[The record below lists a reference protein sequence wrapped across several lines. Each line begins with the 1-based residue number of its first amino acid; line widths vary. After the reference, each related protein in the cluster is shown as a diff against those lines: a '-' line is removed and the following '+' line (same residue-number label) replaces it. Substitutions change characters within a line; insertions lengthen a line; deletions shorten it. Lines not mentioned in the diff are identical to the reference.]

1 MAAIKIKYMDG
12 DGPSIIEFPD
22 KKYRWKNI
30 FLYTENTIECRFS
43 IRIIDFRIITRRDLG
58 KRNGG
63 YMKRTLALLM
73 ALLLFLT
80 STAPTAKVFAQGAV
94 PETGGTAKYET
105 ILETP
110 NPTVKGG
117 KEGTLSSD
125 GGAIKFR
132 YDSKDVVKEA
142 MDVVV
147 LKDDAVLKDYAFD
160 LVTTQDGQAMNGIEY
175 SGHLPKNDTTKDAV
189 YKFYIKEKTDQ
200 KYDENKNVITITVK
214 ATNTAEPTIKGIN
227 ATEFVVT
234 PDADSRYVSVTLTGD
249 NLSKDSVKAVT
260 KKDGV
265 DTDEIK
271 WNFIPFKG
279 LMASAEMPVAPE
291 DKDIVYTTTFST
303 ANGSSQTVKITVKA
317 KSAAATTE
325 KTLTGITI
333 EPQSLPKTGGDV
345 VVTLKGDNL
354 EPADIKSEIRIRMDL
369 QDIPVKWE
377 KTSEGLKATLT
388 FPANE
393 TEKRIV
399 YTLYFEIKGDLSA
412 NKSEKVY
419 VTTEDATTSPK
430 VTGLNATP
438 ERLTD
443 AGGNVALTVTAENA
457 KEGDIQWT
465 VKKDGREDPLLK
477 PTSTGDLNF
486 TLTLPKNE
494 TNKDVTY
501 TVEAKAEKG
510 KQAQKATITV
520 AKKEAT
526 PPATSDS
533 EIVMMK
539 ADKKSIPAE
548 GGVVKITLVDYP
560 ATDKKNIRL
569 KVTID
574 GQSVDVPADE
584 IVKDGAKKI
593 ISLRFPAN
601 TKTEILN
608 YKIVANATGSYTDFQ
623 DTPSV
628 MITQDAGQVVNA
640 SITGISA
647 TNDQLPLAGGDT
659 TITIKGTDL
668 DKAKLVTKLFKV
680 EDGTETEV
688 KLGDYMSGSFSG
700 RGEVQS
706 ASFIFPKVDKD
717 TEFVF
722 KASVDNGNTFVEK
735 AIHQTS
741 EGSNRPTV
749 SLVPKKV
756 FTISDHSLVVD
767 FHEPVEEARPNA
779 IMKNVHIIAGSNTI
793 NLNEGDKVTIDG
805 NTLHI
810 DFKEPIFKDA
820 KAYKLVVDARA
831 FKLKSD
837 TENKAFEQTITRDT
851 PYIEDAEFEQGY
863 KLESEGGKVVL
874 KLKGY
879 NLPEDLKVKIL
890 ENNKEKTD
898 LKVTPEIT
906 GSPNEKTITFN
917 VPENTTDRVQSY
929 SVLVSTDGVQYSSEV
944 SNMQNR
950 FRRMVVSVLPK
961 NANADA
967 PQIDF
972 MQIQSY
978 GNADDGDITHTN
990 LPTGQ
995 ESKKTLVWIY
1005 GANLNADHTRLRLID
1020 KNGVYWSPIYD
1031 ATQDS
1036 GTRIL
1041 MTMLDGIH
1049 GGTPG
1054 MTGKGNN
1061 MLMEVILPRG
1071 YQPDKWPG
1079 YEEGTTFKYEVAP
1092 DGVNFD
1098 SEVTVTATV
1107 RFDHEDSKKDI
1118 DKELTDVIVR
1128 HVDKN
1133 GKDIVPAEKVKA
1145 YNHLHPCDLQK
1156 LLPLRDKDGF
1166 KKDFEGYKV
1175 ADTDEI
1181 VKGMEGP
1188 NHYGPAY
1195 YDGKTV
1201 EQLKNSKGEIVL
1213 VYGKAEKPGD
1223 PSTPS
1228 NPSNPS
1234 TPSKPDS
1241 PSNTGSGSGY
1251 FILPSA
1257 QTKNEAKKEPKKEA
1271 NTAPTKGYI
1280 AGYPDHT
1287 FRPAKSMTRAEAAA
1301 ILARLC
1307 KLTGVDSTKPDFK
1320 DADGWYNAA
1329 INDVVKAGYMKGY
1342 PDGSFKPNQPITR
1355 AEFAA
1360 ILSHVLKDETAPN
1373 PFKDTAGH
1381 WAKDAIDKAYAQ
1393 GIIKG
1398 YGDNSFRPD
1407 ALVSRA
1413 EAVAMANRTFRLQKT
1428 VVDNPFTDISPD
1440 HWAYNDILT
1449 AVSNK

>member
-1 MAAIKIKYMDG
+1 
-12 DGPSIIEFPD
+12 
-22 KKYRWKNI
+22 
-30 FLYTENTIECRFS
+30 
-43 IRIIDFRIITRRDLG
+43 
-58 KRNGG
+58 
-63 YMKRTLALLM
+63 MKRTLALLM

-80 STAPTAKVFAQGAV
+80 STAPTAKVFAQGDV
-94 PETGGTAKYET
+94 PETGGEARFKT
-105 ILETP
+105 ILEAP
-110 NPTVKGG
+110 NPTTAGG
-117 KEGTLSSD
+117 KEGTLPSD
-125 GGAIKFR
+125 GGFIKFR
-132 YDSKDVVKEA
+132 YDSKNVAKEA
-142 MDVVV
+142 MNVVV
-147 LKDDAVLKDYAFD
+147 LKDGSVLSDYKFD
-160 LVTTQDGQAMNGIEY
+160 SVNTQDGQSMDGIEY
-175 SGHLPKNDTTKDAV
+175 SGHLPQNDTTKDVV
-189 YKFYIKEKTDQ
+189 YKFYIKEKADL
-200 KYDENKNVITITVK
+200 KYDEKNVITITVK
-214 ATNTAEPTIKGIN
+214 AKNTAEPTIKGIN

-249 NLSKDSVKAVT
+249 NLSKDNVKAVT

-279 LMASAEMPVAPE
+279 LMASAQMPAAPE
-291 DKDIVYTTTFST
+291 DKDFVYTTTFST

-345 VVTLKGDNL
+345 VVTLKGENL
-354 EPADIKSEIRIRMDL
+354 EPEDIKSEIRIRRDL

-377 KTSEGLKATLT
+377 KTSEGLNATLT

-393 TEKRIV
+393 TEKRIA
-399 YTLYFEIKGDLSA
+399 YSLYFEIKGDLSQ
-412 NKSEKVY
+412 NQSGKVY
-419 VTTEDATTSPK
+419 VTTEEATTSPK

-438 ERLTD
+438 EKLTD
-443 AGGNVALTVTAENA
+443 AGGNVALNVTAKNA
-457 KEGDIQWT
+457 KASDIQWT
-465 VKKDGREDPLLK
+465 VKKDGLPLSDLTPIVK
-477 PTSTGDLNF
+477 DGLNF
-486 TLTLPKNE
+486 TLTLPKND
-494 TNKDVTY
+494 TDKDVVY
-501 TVEAKAEKG
+501 TVEAKAANDA
-510 KQAQKATITV
+510 QPQKATITV

-526 PPATSDS
+526 PPVVQDSKIIMMTEVNEKIDAASSEETFPVIATPNTDAKNVKLH
-533 EIVMMK
+533 IT
-539 ADKKSIPAE
+539 ADGKD
-548 GGVVKITLVDYP
+548 ITLPYTVTGP
-560 ATDKKNIRL
+560 KSKKTVTITFPKNTKASPVIY
-569 KVTID
+569 KVT
-574 GQSVDVPADE
+574 
-584 IVKDGAKKI
+584 
-593 ISLRFPAN
+593 F
-601 TKTEILN
+601 
-608 YKIVANATGSYTDFQ
+608 NATGSSTDFQ
-623 DTPSV
+623 DDPVATF
-628 MITQDAGQVVNA
+628 TQAAGEAINA
-640 SITGISA
+640 KIEDISA

-659 TITIKGTDL
+659 TVTIKGTDL
-668 DKAKLVTKLFKV
+668 NKVDLVTKLFKV
-680 EDGTETEV
+680 EDGVEKEV

-706 ASFIFPKVDKD
+706 APFTFPAVDKD
-717 TEFVF
+717 TKFVF
-722 KASVDNGNTFVEK
+722 KATVDGTNFVEK
-735 AIHQTS
+735 AIYQTS

-793 NLNEGDKVTIDG
+793 NLSEGDKVTIDG

-851 PYIEDAEFEQGY
+851 PYIEDAKFEQGY

-874 KLKGY
+874 KLTGY
-879 NLPEDLKVKIL
+879 NLPDDLKVKIL
-890 ENNKEKTD
+890 ENNKEKTTLD
-898 LKVTPEIT
+898 VTPEIT
-906 GSPNEKTITFN
+906 GDANEKTITFN

-961 NANADA
+961 DAKADA

-1054 MTGKGNN
+1054 MTGEGNN

-1071 YQPDKWPG
+1071 YQPDNWDG
-1079 YEEGTTFKYEVAP
+1079 YEKGTTFKYEVAP

-1107 RFDHEDSKKDI
+1107 RFDGEDSKKDLTPL
-1118 DKELTDVIVR
+1118 LTDVTVR
-1128 HVDKN
+1128 HVDKD

-1181 VKGMEGP
+1181 VKGKTGP

-1201 EQLKNSKGEIVL
+1201 KELKNSKGEIVL
-1213 VYGKAEKPGD
+1213 VYGKAEKPVDPAD
-1223 PSTPS
+1223 PSE
-1228 NPSNPS
+1228 PSNPS

-1251 FILPSA
+1251 FILPSTP
-1257 QTKNEAKKEPKKEA
+1257 TKEVAKPEEKPA
-1271 NTAPTKGYI
+1271 LTKGYI

-1307 KLTGVDSTKPDFK
+1307 KLTGADNAKPDFK

-1342 PDGSFKPNQPITR
+1342 PDGSFKPDQPITR

-1398 YGDNSFRPD
+1398 YGDNTFRPD

-1413 EAVAMANRTFRLQKT
+1413 EAVAMANRTFRIQKT

>member
-1 MAAIKIKYMDG
+1 
-12 DGPSIIEFPD
+12 
-22 KKYRWKNI
+22 
-30 FLYTENTIECRFS
+30 
-43 IRIIDFRIITRRDLG
+43 
-58 KRNGG
+58 
-63 YMKRTLALLM
+63 M

-80 STAPTAKVFAQGAV
+80 STAPTAKVFAQGDV
-94 PETGGTAKYET
+94 PETGGEAKYQT
-105 ILETP
+105 ILKAP
-110 NPTVKGG
+110 NPTVENG
-117 KEGTLSSD
+117 KEGTLPSN
-125 GGAIKFR
+125 GGDIHILYK
-132 YDSKDVVKEA
+132 SHNVKDTDMEVQ
-142 MDVVV
+142 V
-147 LKDDAVLKDYAFD
+147 LKDDVLMPYTF
-160 LVTTQDGQAMNGIEY
+160 TTVLAHDDQGMHGVEF
-175 SGHLPKNDTTKDAV
+175 SGKLPANDTTKDVV
-189 YKFYIKEKTDQ
+189 YKFYIKEKADE
-200 KYDENKNVITITVK
+200 KYDASNVITITVK
-214 ATNTAEPTIKGIN
+214 AKNTAKSSITGIDKTN
-227 ATEFVVT
+227 
-234 PDADSRYVSVTLTGD
+234 VTLKADELYRNVNLNLTGS
-249 NLSKDSVKAVT
+249 NLRKGAVT
-260 KKDGV
+260 DQTITTPVNAPKITWSYNDSLG
-265 DTDEIK
+265 
-271 WNFIPFKG
+271 F
-279 LMASAEMPVAPE
+279 MALATMPEAPE
-291 DKDIVYTTTFST
+291 KEDIVYKTTFTAEDGST
-303 ANGSSQTVKITVKA
+303 QTVTITVKA
-317 KSAAATTE
+317 KSAGTTTE
-325 KTLTGITI
+325 KTLTDISI
-333 EPQSLPKTGGDV
+333 DPQNLPKTGGDV
-345 VVTLKGDNL
+345 IVTLKGENL

-399 YTLYFEIKGDLSA
+399 YSLYFEIKGDLSA
-412 NKSEKVY
+412 NKSGRVY
-419 VTTEDATTSPK
+419 VTTEEATTSPK
-430 VTGLNATP
+430 VTGLSATP
-438 ERLTD
+438 EKLTD

-457 KEGDIQWT
+457 TKDDIQWT
-465 VKKDGREDPLLK
+465 VKKDGTPVSDLTPVFK
-477 PTSTGDLNF
+477 DGLNF
-486 TLTLPKNE
+486 TLALPKND

-501 TVEAKAEKG
+501 TVEAKAAND
-510 KQAQKATITV
+510 AQWKTATITV
-520 AKKEAT
+520 EKKATT

-584 IVKDGAKKI
+584 IVENGAKKI

-608 YKIVANATGSYTDFQ
+608 YKIVANATGSPTDFQ

-640 SITGISA
+640 SISSVTA

-659 TITIKGTDL
+659 KITIKGTDL
-668 DKAKLVTKLFKV
+668 DKVKLVTKLFKV

-688 KLGDYMSGSFSG
+688 KLADYMTGKFA
-700 RGEVQS
+700 GEGIALS
-706 ASFIFPKVDKD
+706 APFTFPKVDKD
-717 TEFVF
+717 TTFVF
-722 KASVDNGNTFVEK
+722 KASVDETNFVEK
-735 AIHQTS
+735 AIYQTS
-741 EGSNRPTV
+741 EGSNRETET
-749 SLVPKKV
+749 LAPKKV
-756 FTISDHSLVVD
+756 FTILDKTLIVD

-779 IMKNVHIIAGSNTI
+779 IMKNVHILAGSEI
-793 NLNEGDKVTIDG
+793 IDIGPDDKVTFDG
-805 NTLHI
+805 NTLRI
-810 DFKEPIFKDA
+810 DFKDPIFKDK
-820 KAYKLVVDARA
+820 KAYKLLVDART
-831 FKLKSD
+831 FKLFNEKENREK
-837 TENKAFEQTITRDT
+837 ENKAFDPTIIQKDG
-851 PYIEDAEFEQGY
+851 PYIEDAKFEQGY

-874 KLKGY
+874 KLTGY
-879 NLPEDLKVKIL
+879 NLPDNLDVRIY
-890 ENNKEKTD
+890 ENKTLDKDKEKKP
-898 LKVTPEIT
+898 LKVTTEIT
-906 GSPNEKTITFN
+906 GDANERTITFDA
-917 VPENTTDRVQSY
+917 PANTTDRVQSY
-929 SVLVSTDGVQYSSEV
+929 SILVSTDGVQYSSEV

-961 NANADA
+961 DADADA

-1005 GANLNADHTRLRLID
+1005 GANLNADHTRLRLKD

-1071 YQPDKWPG
+1071 YQPDNWKG

-1118 DKELTDVIVR
+1118 DKELTDVTVR
-1128 HVDKN
+1128 HVDKD
-1133 GKDIVPAEKVKA
+1133 GKDIVDPETVKA

-1181 VKGMEGP
+1181 VKGMEDP

-1201 EQLKNSKGEIVL
+1201 KDLKNSKGEIVL
-1213 VYGKAEKPGD
+1213 VYGKAEKPVD
-1223 PSTPS
+1223 PSNPS
-1228 NPSNPS
+1228 DPTNPSNPS

-1251 FILPSA
+1251 FILPSTP
-1257 QTKNEAKKEPKKEA
+1257 TKEVAKPEEKPA
-1271 NTAPTKGYI
+1271 LTKGYI

-1307 KLTGVDSTKPDFK
+1307 KLTGADNAKPDFK

-1342 PDGSFKPNQPITR
+1342 PDGSFKPDQPITR
-1355 AEFAA
+1355 AEFAV

-1398 YGDNSFRPD
+1398 YGDNTFRPD

-1428 VVDNPFTDISPD
+1428 VVENPFTDISSD

>member
-1 MAAIKIKYMDG
+1 
-12 DGPSIIEFPD
+12 
-22 KKYRWKNI
+22 
-30 FLYTENTIECRFS
+30 
-43 IRIIDFRIITRRDLG
+43 
-58 KRNGG
+58 
-63 YMKRTLALLM
+63 MKRTLALLM

-80 STAPTAKVFAQGAV
+80 STAPTAKVFAQGDV
-94 PETGGTAKYET
+94 PETGGTARFKT

-110 NPTVKGG
+110 NPTTAGG
-117 KEGTLSSD
+117 KEGTLPSI

-132 YDSKDVVKEA
+132 YDSKDVAKEA

-147 LKDDAVLKDYAFD
+147 LKDDVILNDYAFD

-175 SGHLPKNDTTKDAV
+175 SGHLPQNDTTKDVV

-200 KYDENKNVITITVK
+200 KYDENKNVITIKVK
-214 ATNTAEPTIKGIN
+214 AKNTATSTLTKVSPDNFTFA
-227 ATEFVVT
+227 ATETARSSRVNLFGSNLTQDNIAVSTTKT
-234 PDADSRYVSVTLTGD
+234 PADAPD
-249 NLSKDSVKAVT
+249 
-260 KKDGV
+260 
-265 DTDEIK
+265 IK
-271 WNFIPFKG
+271 WG
-279 LMASAEMPVAPE
+279 LIAFDSTQVSASAWMPEAPE
-291 DKDIVYTTTFST
+291 KEDIIYKTTFT
-303 ANGSSQTVKITVKA
+303 AEDGTKQTVTMIVKA
-317 KSAAATTE
+317 KSADAPTE
-325 KTLTGITI
+325 KTLTGMTI
-333 EPQSLPKTGGDV
+333 EPTSLPKTGGDV
-345 VVTLKGDNL
+345 VITLQGENL
-354 EPADIKSEIRIRMDL
+354 EPTDITPSIFLKGEGPKDFPITWTKVSGGLKGTLTIPENNSGVEQKYLIKFIL
-369 QDIPVKWE
+369 NNGTSKPVKE
-377 KTSEGLKATLT
+377 
-388 FPANE
+388 N
-393 TEKRIV
+393 IV
-399 YTLYFEIKGDLSA
+399 
-412 NKSEKVY
+412 
-419 VTTEDATTSPK
+419 VTTNEGPVAPAVPTVK
-430 VTGLNATP
+430 GLIADPVSLPT
-438 ERLTD
+438 E
-443 AGGNVALTVTAENA
+443 GGKVALTVTAENA
-457 KEGDIQWT
+457 TKDDIQWT
-465 VKKDGREDPLLK
+465 VKKDGTPV
-477 PTSTGDLNF
+477 SDLTPVAKDDRNF

-494 TNKDVTY
+494 TEKDITY
-501 TVEAKAEKG
+501 TVEAKAEKD
-510 KQAQKATITV
+510 KQAQKATIIV
-520 AKKEAT
+520 AKKATT

-688 KLGDYMSGSFSG
+688 KLGDYMTGNFSG

-706 ASFIFPKVDKD
+706 ASFTFPKVDKD

-805 NTLHI
+805 NTLRI
-810 DFKEPIFKDA
+810 DFKDPIFKDK

-906 GSPNEKTITFN
+906 GSPNERTITFTA
-917 VPENTTDRVQSY
+917 PANTTDRVQSY

-961 NANADA
+961 DAEADA

-1107 RFDHEDSKKDI
+1107 RFDHEDSKKNI

-1128 HVDKN
+1128 HVDKD
-1133 GKDIVPAEKVKA
+1133 GKEIVKPETVKA

-1166 KKDFEGYKV
+1166 KKEFEGYKV

-1181 VKGMEGP
+1181 VKGKTGP

-1195 YDGKTV
+1195 YDDKTV
-1201 EQLKNSKGEIVL
+1201 KELKNSKGEIVL
-1213 VYGKAEKPGD
+1213 VYGKAEKPVD
-1223 PSTPS
+1223 PSTPSDPSNPS

-1287 FRPAKSMTRAEAAA
+1287 FRPAKSMNRAEAAA

-1307 KLTGVDSTKPDFK
+1307 KLSGGDSTKPDFK

-1342 PDGSFKPNQPITR
+1342 PDGSFKPDQPITR
-1355 AEFAA
+1355 AEFAV
-1360 ILSHVLKDETAPN
+1360 ILSHVLKDETTPS

-1428 VVDNPFTDISPD
+1428 VVENPFTDITSD

>member
-1 MAAIKIKYMDG
+1 
-12 DGPSIIEFPD
+12 
-22 KKYRWKNI
+22 
-30 FLYTENTIECRFS
+30 
-43 IRIIDFRIITRRDLG
+43 
-58 KRNGG
+58 
-63 YMKRTLALLM
+63 MKRTLALLM

-80 STAPTAKVFAQGAV
+80 STAPTAKVFAQGDM
-94 PETGGTAKYET
+94 PETGGTAKFKT

-110 NPTVKGG
+110 NPTTAGG
-117 KEGTLSSD
+117 KEGTLPSD
-125 GGAIKFR
+125 GGFIKFR
-132 YDSKDVVKEA
+132 YDSKNVAKEA
-142 MDVVV
+142 MNVVV
-147 LKDDAVLKDYAFD
+147 LKGGSVLSDYKFD
-160 LVTTQDGQAMNGIEY
+160 SVNTQDGQSMDGIEY
-175 SGHLPKNDTTKDAV
+175 SGHLPQNDRTKDVV
-189 YKFYIKEKTDQ
+189 YKFYIKEKADQ
-200 KYDENKNVITITVK
+200 KYDAKNVITITVK
-214 ATNTAEPTIKGIN
+214 AKNTAEPTITGIN

-249 NLSKDSVKAVT
+249 NLSKDNVKAVT

-279 LMASAEMPVAPE
+279 LMASAQMPAAPE
-291 DKDIVYTTTFST
+291 DKDFVYTTTFST

-325 KTLTGITI
+325 KTLTGIAI

-345 VVTLKGDNL
+345 IVTLKGENL
-354 EPADIKSEIRIRMDL
+354 EPADIKSEIRIRMNL
-369 QDIPVKWE
+369 QDIPVKWK

-393 TEKRIV
+393 TEKRIA
-399 YTLYFEIKGDLSA
+399 YSLYFEIKGDLSQ
-412 NKSEKVY
+412 NQSGKVY

-430 VTGLNATP
+430 VTGLTATP
-438 ERLTD
+438 EKLTD
-443 AGGNVALTVTAENA
+443 AGGNVTLNVTAENA
-457 KEGDIQWT
+457 VASDIQWT
-465 VKKDGREDPLLK
+465 VKKDGTPVSDLTPVFK
-477 PTSTGDLNF
+477 DGLNF
-486 TLTLPKNE
+486 TLALPKNDTE
-494 TNKDVTY
+494 NDVTY
-501 TVEAKAEKG
+501 TVEAKAEKDT
-510 KQAQKATITV
+510 QAQKATITV

-526 PPATSDS
+526 PPVTPTS
-533 EIVMMK
+533 EIIMMTEVNEK
-539 ADKKSIPAE
+539 IDAAASEKELNVIATPNTDAKNVKLHITADGKD
-548 GGVVKITLVDYP
+548 ITLPYTVTGP
-560 ATDKKNIRL
+560 KSKKTVTITFPKNTKASPVVY
-569 KVTID
+569 KVT
-574 GQSVDVPADE
+574 
-584 IVKDGAKKI
+584 
-593 ISLRFPAN
+593 F
-601 TKTEILN
+601 
-608 YKIVANATGSYTDFQ
+608 NATGSSTDFQ
-623 DTPSV
+623 DDPVATF
-628 MITQDAGQVVNA
+628 TQAAGEAINA
-640 SITGISA
+640 KIEDISA

-659 TITIKGTDL
+659 TVTIKGTDL
-668 DKAKLVTKLFKV
+668 NKVDLVTKLFKV
-680 EDGTETEV
+680 EDGVEKEV
-688 KLGDYMSGSFSG
+688 TLGDYMTGSFSG

-706 ASFIFPKVDKD
+706 ASFTFPKVDKD
-717 TEFVF
+717 TKFVF
-722 KASVDNGNTFVEK
+722 KASVDGGNTFVEK
-735 AIHQTS
+735 AIFQTS
-741 EGSNRPTV
+741 EGSNRETEA
-749 SLVPKKV
+749 LEPKKV
-756 FTISDHSLVVD
+756 FTIHDDTLVVD
-767 FHEPVEEARPNA
+767 FHEPVEEARANA
-779 IMKNVHIIAGSNTI
+779 IMKNVHILAGSETI
-793 NLNEGDKVTIDG
+793 NISESDKVSFDG
-805 NTLHI
+805 NTLQI
-810 DFKEPIFKDA
+810 KFDKPIFKDK
-820 KAYKLVVDARA
+820 KAYKLVVDART
-831 FKLKSD
+831 FKLFNEKENREK
-837 TENKAFEQTITRDT
+837 ENKAFESIIQKDG
-851 PYIEDAEFEQGY
+851 PYIEDAKFEQGY
-863 KLESEGGKVVL
+863 KLESEGGNVVL
-874 KLKGY
+874 KLTGY
-879 NLPEDLKVKIL
+879 NLPDNLKVRIR
-890 ENNKEKTD
+890 ENNKEKTE
-898 LKVTPEIT
+898 LKEIPIKIE
-906 GSPNEKTITFN
+906 GSPNERTITFTA
-917 VPENTTDRVQSY
+917 PANTTDRVQSY

-961 NANADA
+961 NADADA

-1071 YQPDKWPG
+1071 YQPDKWEG

-1107 RFDHEDSKKDI
+1107 RFDHEDSKKNI
-1118 DKELTDVIVR
+1118 DEELTEVIVR
-1128 HVDKN
+1128 HVDKDGN
-1133 GKDIVPAEKVKA
+1133 NIDKPETVKA

-1166 KKDFEGYKV
+1166 KKEFEGYKV

-1181 VKGMEGP
+1181 VKGKTGP

-1201 EQLKNSKGEIVL
+1201 KELKNSKGEIVL
-1213 VYGKAEKPGD
+1213 VYGKTEKPVD
-1223 PSTPS
+1223 PSNPS
-1228 NPSNPS
+1228 DPTNPSNPS

-1251 FILPSA
+1251 FILPSTP
-1257 QTKNEAKKEPKKEA
+1257 TKEVAKPEEKP
-1271 NTAPTKGYI
+1271 APTKGYI

-1307 KLTGVDSTKPDFK
+1307 KLTGADSTKPDFK

-1342 PDGSFKPNQPITR
+1342 PDGSFKPDQPITR
-1355 AEFAA
+1355 AEFAV

-1413 EAVAMANRTFRLQKT
+1413 EAVAMANRTFRLQRT
-1428 VVDNPFTDISPD
+1428 VIKNPFTDISPD

>member
-1 MAAIKIKYMDG
+1 
-12 DGPSIIEFPD
+12 
-22 KKYRWKNI
+22 
-30 FLYTENTIECRFS
+30 
-43 IRIIDFRIITRRDLG
+43 
-58 KRNGG
+58 
-63 YMKRTLALLM
+63 MKRTLALLM

-80 STAPTAKVFAQGAV
+80 STAPTAKVFAQGDV
-94 PETGGTAKYET
+94 PETGGTARYET

-110 NPTVKGG
+110 NPTVKGR

-147 LKDDAVLKDYAFD
+147 LKDDAVLNDYTFD

-175 SGHLPKNDTTKDAV
+175 SGHLPKNDTTKDVV

-214 ATNTAEPTIKGIN
+214 AKNTAEPTIKGIN
-227 ATEFVVT
+227 ATEFIVT

-249 NLSKDSVKAVT
+249 NLSKDNVKAVT

-279 LMASAEMPVAPE
+279 LMASAQMPAAPE

-303 ANGSSQTVKITVKA
+303 PNGSSQTVKITVKA

-325 KTLTGITI
+325 KTLTGISI
-333 EPQSLPKTGGDV
+333 DPQSLPKTGGDV
-345 VVTLKGDNL
+345 VVTLKGENL
-354 EPADIKSEIRIRMDL
+354 EPADIKSTIRIRADE
-369 QDIPVKWE
+369 QSIPVNWK
-377 KTSEGLKATLT
+377 KTGDGLEATLS

-399 YTLYFEIKGDLSA
+399 YSLYFEIKGDLSA
-412 NKSEKVY
+412 NKSGKVY
-419 VTTEDATTSPK
+419 VTTEEATTSPK
-430 VTGLNATP
+430 VTGLSATP
-438 ERLTD
+438 EKLTD
-443 AGGNVALTVTAENA
+443 AGGDVALAVTAENA
-457 KEGDIQWT
+457 VASDIQWT
-465 VKKDGREDPLLK
+465 VKKDGVPV
-477 PTSTGDLNF
+477 SDLTPVVKDGHNF
-486 TLTLPKNE
+486 TLALPKNDME
-494 TNKDVTY
+494 KDVVY
-501 TVEAKAEKG
+501 TVEAKAANDTQG
-510 KQAQKATITV
+510 KTVTITV
-520 AKKEAT
+520 ARKAT
-526 PPATSDS
+526 PPVVQDS
-533 EIVMMK
+533 KVVIIKSYDGNIPNTGE
-539 ADKKSIPAE
+539 KKSFDI
-548 GGVVKITLVDYP
+548 VVSPKTAPSNVKLRITADDKVVDNIDYSVAGDGLTKSVTITFP
-560 ATDKKNIRL
+560 KNKKASPVVY
-569 KVTID
+569 KVT
-574 GQSVDVPADE
+574 
-584 IVKDGAKKI
+584 
-593 ISLRFPAN
+593 F
-601 TKTEILN
+601 
-608 YKIVANATGSYTDFQ
+608 NATGSSTVFQ
-623 DTPSV
+623 DDPVATF
-628 MITQDAGQVVNA
+628 TQAAGEAINA
-640 SITGISA
+640 KIEEISA

-659 TITIKGTDL
+659 TVTIKGTDL
-668 DKAKLVTKLFKV
+668 DKAPLVAKLFKV
-680 EDGTETEV
+680 ENGVETEV
-688 KLGDYMSGSFSG
+688 KLGDYMSGSFQG
-700 RGEVQS
+700 RDNVQS
-706 ASFIFPKVDKD
+706 ATFAFPAVNKD

-722 KASVDNGNTFVEK
+722 KTSVDGGNTFVKK

-749 SLVPKKV
+749 PLVPKKV

-779 IMKNVHIIAGSNTI
+779 IMKNVHIIAGSDTI
-793 NLNEGDKVTIDG
+793 NLNEGDKITIDG

-837 TENKAFEQTITRDT
+837 AENKPFEQIITKDS
-851 PYIEDAEFEQGY
+851 PYIEDAKFVEGY
-863 KLESEGGKVVL
+863 KLESAGGKVIL

-879 NLPEDLKVKIL
+879 NLPKDLKVKIL
-890 ENNKEKTD
+890 ENDKEKTLLD
-898 LKVTPEIT
+898 VTPEIT
-906 GSPNEKTITFN
+906 GDANEKTITFN

-961 NANADA
+961 NADADA

-978 GNADDGDITHTN
+978 GNVEGQDITHTN

-1005 GANLNADHTRLRLID
+1005 GANLNANHTRLRLID

-1036 GTRIL
+1036 GNRIL

-1054 MTGKGNN
+1054 MTGKDNN

-1071 YQPDKWPG
+1071 YQPDKWEG

-1107 RFDHEDSKKDI
+1107 RFDHEDSKKNI
-1118 DKELTDVIVR
+1118 DEELTEVIVR
-1128 HVDKN
+1128 HVDKDGN
-1133 GKDIVPAEKVKA
+1133 NIVKPETVKA

-1166 KKDFEGYKV
+1166 KKEFEGYKV

-1181 VKGMEGP
+1181 VKGKTGP

-1201 EQLKNSKGEIVL
+1201 KKLKNSKGEIVL
-1213 VYGKAEKPGD
+1213 VYGKAEKPVD
-1223 PSTPS
+1223 PSNPS
-1228 NPSNPS
+1228 DPTNPSNPS

-1241 PSNTGSGSGY
+1241 SSNTGSGSGY
-1251 FILPSA
+1251 FILPSTP
-1257 QTKNEAKKEPKKEA
+1257 TKEVAKPEEKPA
-1271 NTAPTKGYI
+1271 LTKGYI

-1307 KLTGVDSTKPDFK
+1307 KLTGGDRTKPDFK

-1342 PDGSFKPNQPITR
+1342 PDGSFKPDQPITR
-1355 AEFAA
+1355 AEFAV

-1413 EAVAMANRTFRLQKT
+1413 EAVAMANRTFRLQRT
-1428 VVDNPFTDISPD
+1428 VIKNPFTDISPD

>member
-1 MAAIKIKYMDG
+1 
-12 DGPSIIEFPD
+12 
-22 KKYRWKNI
+22 
-30 FLYTENTIECRFS
+30 
-43 IRIIDFRIITRRDLG
+43 
-58 KRNGG
+58 
-63 YMKRTLALLM
+63 M

-80 STAPTAKVFAQGAV
+80 STAPTAKVFAQGDV
-94 PETGGTAKYET
+94 PETGGTARYET

-110 NPTVKGG
+110 NPTPVGG
-117 KEGTLSSD
+117 KEGTLPSN

-132 YDSKDVVKEA
+132 YDSKDVAKEA

-147 LKDDAVLKDYAFD
+147 LKDDALLKDYAFD
-160 LVTTQDGQAMNGIEY
+160 LVTTQDGQAMNGVEY
-175 SGHLPKNDTTKDAV
+175 SGHLPQNDMTKDVV
-189 YKFYIKEKTDQ
+189 YKFYIKEKADT
-200 KYDENKNVITITVK
+200 KYDEKNVITITVK
-214 ATNTAEPTIKGIN
+214 AKNTAEPKITGIK
-227 ATEFVVT
+227 ASEFVVA

-265 DTDEIK
+265 DTDEIN

-279 LMASAEMPVAPE
+279 LMASAEMPAAPE

-303 ANGSSQTVKITVKA
+303 ANGSSRTVKITVKA
-317 KSAAATTE
+317 KSGAASTE

-333 EPQSLPKTGGDV
+333 DPKSLPKTGGDV
-345 VVTLKGDNL
+345 EITLQGENL
-354 EPADIKSEIRIRMDL
+354 EPTDITPSIYLIGEGPKEFPITWTEVSGGLKGTLTIPKNTSGVEQKYLIKFIL
-369 QDIPVKWE
+369 NNGTSKPVKE
-377 KTSEGLKATLT
+377 
-388 FPANE
+388 N
-393 TEKRIV
+393 IV
-399 YTLYFEIKGDLSA
+399 
-412 NKSEKVY
+412 
-419 VTTEDATTSPK
+419 VTTKEGPVAPAVPTVKRVSASPIS
-430 VTGLNATP
+430 LPA
-438 ERLTD
+438 
-443 AGGNVALTVTAENA
+443 AGGNVALNVTAENA
-457 KEGDIQWT
+457 KASDIQWT
-465 VKKDGREDPLLK
+465 VKKDGVVDPLLK

-486 TLTLPKNE
+486 TLALPKNDME
-494 TNKDVTY
+494 NDITY
-501 TVEAKAEKG
+501 TVEAKAEKDE
-510 KQAQKATITV
+510 QAQKATITV
-520 AKKEAT
+520 AKKVTTPPVVQDSKIKMMIDVNEKIDAASSEKTFPVIAT
-526 PPATSDS
+526 PNTDAKNVKLHITANGKDVTLPYTVTGEKSRKTVT
-533 EIVMMK
+533 ITFPKNTK
-539 ADKKSIPAE
+539 ASP
-548 GGVVKITLVDYP
+548 VVY
-560 ATDKKNIRL
+560 
-569 KVTID
+569 KVT
-574 GQSVDVPADE
+574 
-584 IVKDGAKKI
+584 
-593 ISLRFPAN
+593 F
-601 TKTEILN
+601 
-608 YKIVANATGSYTDFQ
+608 NATGNDTVFQ
-623 DTPSV
+623 DDPVATF
-628 MITQDAGQVVNA
+628 TQAAGEAVNA
-640 SITGISA
+640 KIEEISA

-668 DKAKLVTKLFKV
+668 DKPELVTKLFKV
-680 EDGTETEV
+680 EDGVEKEV
-688 KLGDYMSGSFSG
+688 KLADYMTGNFNG
-700 RGEVQS
+700 RSEVQS
-706 ASFIFPKVDKD
+706 ASFTFPKVDKD
-717 TEFVF
+717 THFVF
-722 KASVDNGNTFVEK
+722 KASVDGTNFVKK
-735 AIHQTS
+735 AIDQTS
-741 EGSNRPTV
+741 EGSNRETEA
-749 SLVPKKV
+749 LEPKKV
-756 FTISDHSLVVD
+756 FTIHDDTLVVD
-767 FHEPVEEARPNA
+767 FHEPVEEARANA
-779 IMKNVHIIAGSNTI
+779 IMKKVHILAGSEII
-793 NLNEGDKVTIDG
+793 NISESDKVSFDG
-805 NTLHI
+805 NTLQI
-810 DFKEPIFKDA
+810 KFDKPIFKDP
-820 KAYKLVVDARA
+820 KAYKLVVDART
-831 FKLKSD
+831 FKLFNK
-837 TENKAFEQTITRDT
+837 TENREKENKAFESIIKKDG
-851 PYIEDAEFEQGY
+851 PYIEDAEFVKGY
-863 KLESEGGKVVL
+863 KLESAGGEVVL

-879 NLPEDLKVKIL
+879 NLPDDLKVKIL
-890 ENNKEKTD
+890 ENNKGKTI
-898 LKVTPEIT
+898 LEVPTKIA
-906 GSPNEKTITFN
+906 GSPSERTITFN
-917 VPENTTDRVQSY
+917 VPENKTDRVQSY

-961 NANADA
+961 NADVNA

-978 GNADDGDITHTN
+978 GNAEGKNITHTN

-1041 MTMLDGIH
+1041 MTMLDGIK

-1071 YQPDKWPG
+1071 YQPDKWDG

-1092 DGVNFD
+1092 DGVHFD

-1107 RFDHEDSKKDI
+1107 RFDNEDSKKD
-1118 DKELTDVIVR
+1118 LTKFLTKVTVR
-1128 HVDKN
+1128 HVDKD
-1133 GKDIVPAEKVKA
+1133 GKDIVDPKTVNA

-1166 KKDFEGYKV
+1166 YKEFEGYKV
-1175 ADTDEI
+1175 ADTNEI
-1181 VKGMEGP
+1181 VQGKTGP
-1188 NHYGPAY
+1188 NDHGPAY

-1213 VYGKAEKPGD
+1213 VYGKAEKPVD
-1223 PSTPS
+1223 PSNPS
-1228 NPSNPS
+1228 DPTNPSNPS

-1241 PSNTGSGSGY
+1241 TSNTGSGSGY
-1251 FILPSA
+1251 FILPSTP
-1257 QTKNEAKKEPKKEA
+1257 TKEVAKPEEKP
-1271 NTAPTKGYI
+1271 APTKGYI

-1307 KLTGVDSTKPDFK
+1307 KLTGGDSTKPDFK

-1342 PDGSFKPNQPITR
+1342 PDGSFKPDQPITR
-1355 AEFAA
+1355 AEFAV

-1398 YGDNSFRPD
+1398 YGDNTFRPD

-1428 VVDNPFTDISPD
+1428 VVENPFTDITSD

>member
-1 MAAIKIKYMDG
+1 
-12 DGPSIIEFPD
+12 
-22 KKYRWKNI
+22 
-30 FLYTENTIECRFS
+30 
-43 IRIIDFRIITRRDLG
+43 
-58 KRNGG
+58 
-63 YMKRTLALLM
+63 MKRTLALLM
-73 ALLLFLT
+73 ALLLFLA
-80 STAPTAKVFAQGAV
+80 STAPTAKVFAQGEV
-94 PETGGTAKYET
+94 PETGGTAKFKT

-110 NPTVKGG
+110 NPTVKKG
-117 KEGTLSSD
+117 KEGTLPSN
-125 GGAIKFR
+125 GGDIHIL
-132 YDSKDVVKEA
+132 YNSHNVKDTDMEVQ
-142 MDVVV
+142 V
-147 LKDDAVLKDYAFD
+147 LKDDVLMPYTF
-160 LVTTQDGQAMNGIEY
+160 TTVLAHDDQGMHGVEF
-175 SGHLPKNDTTKDAV
+175 SGKLPANDTTKNVV
-189 YKFYIKEKTDQ
+189 YKFYIKEKADE
-200 KYDENKNVITITVK
+200 KYDASNVITITVK
-214 ATNTAEPTIKGIN
+214 AKNTADSTITSASTNSLTFASN
-227 ATEFVVT
+227 ATT
-234 PDADSRYVSVTLTGD
+234 RLANIDLTGSNFTD
-249 NLSKDSVKAVT
+249 GSVKA
-260 KKDGV
+260 
-265 DTDEIK
+265 DTVKTPADAPDLK
-271 WNFIPFKG
+271 WGLIPKSST
-279 LMASAEMPVAPE
+279 LMMAAAVMPEAPE
-291 DKDIVYTTTFST
+291 KEDIVYKTTFT
-303 ANGSSQTVKITVKA
+303 AEDGSKQTVTMTLKA
-317 KSAAATTE
+317 KPAASTTE

-333 EPQSLPKTGGDV
+333 EPQKLPKTGGDV
-345 VVTLKGDNL
+345 VVTLKGENL
-354 EPADIKSEIRIRMDL
+354 EPTDIDPDIRIKGVL
-369 QDIPVKWE
+369 QPITPNWKQVP
-377 KTSEGLKATLT
+377 EGLKATLKIPENT
-388 FPANE
+388 SDTAQ
-393 TEKRIV
+393 K
-399 YTLYFEIKGDLSA
+399 YFMKFFLKNDTSKYVKG
-412 NKSEKVY
+412 NVV
-419 VTTEDATTSPK
+419 VTTEEGQVAPAVPTVK
-430 VTGLNATP
+430 GLTANPVSLPT
-438 ERLTD
+438 
-443 AGGNVALTVTAENA
+443 AGGNVALNVIAENA
-457 KEGDIQWT
+457 KAGDIQWT

-494 TNKDVTY
+494 MNKDVTY
-501 TVEAKAEKG
+501 TVEAKAEKD

-526 PPATSDS
+526 PPVTPTS
-533 EIVMMK
+533 EIIMMAEVNEQIDAAASEKTFNVIATPPTDANNVKLHITANGKDVTLPYTVTGDK
-539 ADKKSIPAE
+539 ARKSVTIKFSENKKDSP
-548 GGVVKITLVDYP
+548 VVY
-560 ATDKKNIRL
+560 
-569 KVTID
+569 KVT
-574 GQSVDVPADE
+574 
-584 IVKDGAKKI
+584 
-593 ISLRFPAN
+593 F
-601 TKTEILN
+601 
-608 YKIVANATGSYTDFQ
+608 NATGSDTVFQ
-623 DTPSV
+623 DKPVATF
-628 MITQDAGQVVNA
+628 TQAAGEAVNA
-640 SITGISA
+640 SISSISA

-668 DKAKLVTKLFKV
+668 DNAKLVTKLFKV

-706 ASFIFPKVDKD
+706 ASFTFPKVDKD

-756 FTISDHSLVVD
+756 FTISGHSLVVD

-793 NLNEGDKVTIDG
+793 NLNEGDKITIDG

-810 DFKEPIFKDA
+810 DFKDPIFKDN
-820 KAYKLVVDARA
+820 KTYKLVVDARA

-837 TENKAFEQTITRDT
+837 AENKAFEQAITRDT
-851 PYIEDAEFEQGY
+851 PYIEDAEFVEGY
-863 KLESEGGKVVL
+863 KLESAGGKVVL

-879 NLPEDLKVKIL
+879 NLPDDLKVKIL
-890 ENNKEKTD
+890 ENNKEKTPLD
-898 LKVTPEIT
+898 VTPEIT
-906 GSPNEKTITFN
+906 GDANERTITFTA
-917 VPENTTDRVQSY
+917 PANTTDRVQSY
-929 SVLVSTDGVQYSSEV
+929 SILVSTDGVQYSSEV
-944 SNMQNR
+944 SNMQDR

-961 NANADA
+961 NAKADA

-1098 SEVTVTATV
+1098 SGVTVTATV
-1107 RFDHEDSKKDI
+1107 RFDHEDSKTDLTPL
-1118 DKELTDVIVR
+1118 LTDVTVR
-1128 HVDKN
+1128 HVDKD
-1133 GKDIVPAEKVKA
+1133 GKDIVKPETVKA

-1213 VYGKAEKPGD
+1213 VYGKAEKPVD
-1223 PSTPS
+1223 PAD
-1228 NPSNPS
+1228 PSNPS

-1257 QTKNEAKKEPKKEA
+1257 QTNNEAKPEEKPA
-1271 NTAPTKGYI
+1271 LTKGYI

-1287 FRPAKSMTRAEAAA
+1287 FRPAKSMNRAEAAA

-1307 KLTGVDSTKPDFK
+1307 KLTGGDSTKPDFK

-1342 PDGSFKPNQPITR
+1342 PDGSFKPDQPITR
-1355 AEFAA
+1355 AEFAV
-1360 ILSHVLKDETAPN
+1360 ILSHVLKDETTPN

-1428 VVDNPFTDISPD
+1428 VVENPFTDITSD

>member
-1 MAAIKIKYMDG
+1 MQNLK
-12 DGPSIIEFPD
+12 
-22 KKYRWKNI
+22 
-30 FLYTENTIECRFS
+30 
-43 IRIIDFRIITRRDLG
+43 
-58 KRNGG
+58 
-63 YMKRTLALLM
+63 
-73 ALLLFLT
+73 LF
-80 STAPTAKVFAQGAV
+80 
-94 PETGGTAKYET
+94 
-105 ILETP
+105 LETP
-110 NPTVKGG
+110 NPTVENG
-117 KEGTLSSD
+117 KEGTLPSN
-125 GGAIKFR
+125 GGAINIR
-132 YDSKDVVKEA
+132 YASKGVKANE
-142 MDVVV
+142 MEVVV
-147 LKDDAVLKDYAFD
+147 LKDEKALTSSPFNTPIAHPDDS
-160 LVTTQDGQAMNGIEY
+160 QY
-175 SGHLPKNDTTKDAV
+175 SGVQFSGKLPKNDTTKDVV
-189 YKFYIKEKTDQ
+189 YKFYIKEKADQ
-200 KYDENKNVITITVK
+200 KYDEENVITITVK
-214 ATNTAEPTIKGIN
+214 AKNTVALTITGVNRTDIVLEPDS
-227 ATEFVVT
+227 
-234 PDADSRYVSVTLTGD
+234 PSRYVTLTFEGI
-249 NLSKDSVKAVT
+249 NLSDETVKAVT

-265 DTDEIK
+265 VTDDID
-271 WNFIPFKG
+271 WNFISVGGDF
-279 LMASAEMPVAPE
+279 MASAPMPAAPE

-303 ANGSSQTVKITVKA
+303 ANDSSQTVKITVKA
-317 KSAAATTE
+317 KSGAASTE

-333 EPQSLPKTGGDV
+333 DPKSLPKTGGDV
-345 VVTLKGDNL
+345 EITLQGENL
-354 EPADIKSEIRIRMDL
+354 EPTDITPSIYLIGEGPKEFPITWTEVSGGLKGTLTIPKNTSGVEQKYLIKFIL
-369 QDIPVKWE
+369 NNGTSKPVKE
-377 KTSEGLKATLT
+377 
-388 FPANE
+388 N
-393 TEKRIV
+393 IV
-399 YTLYFEIKGDLSA
+399 
-412 NKSEKVY
+412 
-419 VTTEDATTSPK
+419 VTTKEGPVAPAVPTVKGLIADPTSLP
-430 VTGLNATP
+430 T
-438 ERLTD
+438 
-443 AGGNVALTVTAENA
+443 AGGNVALNVIAENA
-457 KEGDIQWT
+457 KAGDIQWT

-486 TLTLPKNE
+486 TLILPKNE

-501 TVEAKAEKG
+501 TVEAKAEKD

-526 PPATSDS
+526 PPVTPTS
-533 EIVMMK
+533 EIVMMTEVNEKIDADASEKTFNVIATPNTDAKNVKLHITADGKDVTLPYTVTGVKSRKTVTITFPKNTK
-539 ADKKSIPAE
+539 ASP
-548 GGVVKITLVDYP
+548 VVY
-560 ATDKKNIRL
+560 
-569 KVTID
+569 KVT
-574 GQSVDVPADE
+574 
-584 IVKDGAKKI
+584 
-593 ISLRFPAN
+593 F
-601 TKTEILN
+601 
-608 YKIVANATGSYTDFQ
+608 NATGSKTVFQ
-623 DTPSV
+623 DDPVATF
-628 MITQDAGQVVNA
+628 TQAAGEAVNA
-640 SITGISA
+640 KIEDISS

-668 DKAKLVTKLFKV
+668 NKVDLTTKLFKV

-688 KLGDYMSGSFSG
+688 TLGDYMIGSFSG

-706 ASFIFPKVDKD
+706 ASFTFPKVDKD
-717 TEFVF
+717 THFVF
-722 KASVDNGNTFVEK
+722 KASVDGTTFVEK
-735 AIHQTS
+735 AIYQTS
-741 EGSNRPTV
+741 EGSNRETEA
-749 SLVPKKV
+749 LEPKKV
-756 FTISDHSLVVD
+756 FTIHDDTLVVD
-767 FHEPVEEARPNA
+767 FHEPVEEARANA
-779 IMKNVHIIAGSNTI
+779 IMKNVHILAGSETI
-793 NLNEGDKVTIDG
+793 NISESDKVSFDG
-805 NTLHI
+805 NTLQI
-810 DFKEPIFKDA
+810 KFDKPIFKDK
-820 KAYKLVVDARA
+820 KAYKLVVDART
-831 FKLKSD
+831 FKLFNEKENREK
-837 TENKAFEQTITRDT
+837 ENKAFESIIQKDG

-890 ENNKEKTD
+890 ENNKEKTELD
-898 LKVTPEIT
+898 KIPIKIE
-906 GSPNEKTITFN
+906 GSPYERTITFTA
-917 VPENTTDRVQSY
+917 PPNTTDRVQSY

-961 NANADA
+961 NADADA

-1107 RFDHEDSKKDI
+1107 RFDGEDSKTD
-1118 DKELTDVIVR
+1118 LTPLLTNVTVH

-1133 GKDIVPAEKVKA
+1133 GKDIVPAKKVKA
-1145 YNHLHPCDLQK
+1145 YNHLHPCDLQM

-1166 KKDFEGYKV
+1166 YKEFEGYKV
-1175 ADTDEI
+1175 ADTNEI

-1188 NHYGPAY
+1188 NQYGPAY

-1201 EQLKNSKGEIVL
+1201 EKLKNKKGEIVL
-1213 VYGKAEKPGD
+1213 VYGKAEKPVD
-1223 PSTPS
+1223 PSE
-1228 NPSNPS
+1228 PSNPS

-1241 PSNTGSGSGY
+1241 PSNPGSGSGY

-1257 QTKNEAKKEPKKEA
+1257 PTKEVAKPEEKPA
-1271 NTAPTKGYI
+1271 LTKGYI

-1287 FRPAKSMTRAEAAA
+1287 FRPAKSMNRAEAAA

-1307 KLTGVDSTKPDFK
+1307 KLTGGDNTKPDFK

-1342 PDGSFKPNQPITR
+1342 PDGSFKPDQPITR
-1355 AEFAA
+1355 AEFAV

-1413 EAVAMANRTFRLQKT
+1413 EAVAMTNRTFRLQKT
-1428 VVDNPFTDISPD
+1428 VVENPFTDITSD

>member
-1 MAAIKIKYMDG
+1 
-12 DGPSIIEFPD
+12 
-22 KKYRWKNI
+22 
-30 FLYTENTIECRFS
+30 
-43 IRIIDFRIITRRDLG
+43 
-58 KRNGG
+58 
-63 YMKRTLALLM
+63 M

-80 STAPTAKVFAQGAV
+80 STAPTAKVFAQGEV

-110 NPTVKGG
+110 NPTTIGG
-117 KEGTLSSD
+117 KEGELSSD
-125 GGAIKFR
+125 GGFIKFR
-132 YDSKDVVKEA
+132 YASKDVAKEA

-147 LKDDAVLKDYAFD
+147 LKGDAVLKDYAFD
-160 LVTTQDGQAMNGIEY
+160 LVTTQDGQSMNGVEY
-175 SGHLPKNDTTKDAV
+175 SGHLPQNDTTKDVV
-189 YKFYIKEKTDQ
+189 YKFYIKERTDQ

-214 ATNTAEPTIKGIN
+214 AKNTAKSSITGIDKTNVTLEADKPYRNVNLNLTGSNLRIGAVTDQTVSTPAN
-227 ATEFVVT
+227 APKIAWSYNDTLGFMALAT
-234 PDADSRYVSVTLTGD
+234 MPDA
-249 NLSKDSVKAVT
+249 
-260 KKDGV
+260 
-265 DTDEIK
+265 
-271 WNFIPFKG
+271 
-279 LMASAEMPVAPE
+279 PE
-291 DKDIVYTTTFST
+291 KEDLVYKTTFT
-303 ANGSSQTVKITVKA
+303 AQDGSSQTVKITVKA
-317 KSAAATTE
+317 KSGAASTE
-325 KTLTGITI
+325 KTLTGMTI
-333 EPQSLPKTGGDV
+333 KPESLPKTGGDV
-345 VVTLKGDNL
+345 EITLQGENL
-354 EPADIKSEIRIRMDL
+354 EPTDITPSIFLKGEGPKDFPITWTKVSGGLKGTLTIPKNTSGVEQKYLIKFIL
-369 QDIPVKWE
+369 NNGTSKPVKE
-377 KTSEGLKATLT
+377 
-388 FPANE
+388 N
-393 TEKRIV
+393 IV
-399 YTLYFEIKGDLSA
+399 
-412 NKSEKVY
+412 
-419 VTTEDATTSPK
+419 VTTNEGPVAPAVPTVKDLIADPVSLPT
-430 VTGLNATP
+430 
-438 ERLTD
+438 
-443 AGGNVALTVTAENA
+443 AGGKVALTVTAENA
-457 KEGDIQWT
+457 KASDIKWT
-465 VKKDGREDPLLK
+465 VKKNGTPV
-477 PTSTGDLNF
+477 SDLTPVAKDDRNF

-494 TNKDVTY
+494 TEKDITY
-501 TVEAKAEKG
+501 TVEAKAAND
-510 KQAQKATITV
+510 AQWKSATITV

-526 PPATSDS
+526 PPVTPTSK
-533 EIVMMK
+533 IVMMTEVNEQIDAAASEKTFNVIATPPTDAKNVKLHITADGNDVTLPYTVTGDK
-539 ADKKSIPAE
+539 ARKSVTINFPENKTASP
-548 GGVVKITLVDYP
+548 VVY
-560 ATDKKNIRL
+560 
-569 KVTID
+569 KVT
-574 GQSVDVPADE
+574 
-584 IVKDGAKKI
+584 
-593 ISLRFPAN
+593 F
-601 TKTEILN
+601 
-608 YKIVANATGSYTDFQ
+608 NATGSATVFQ
-623 DTPSV
+623 DDPV
-628 MITQDAGQVVNA
+628 AIFTQAAGEAVNA
-640 SITGISA
+640 KIEDISA

-659 TITIKGTDL
+659 TVTIKGTDL
-668 DKAKLVTKLFKV
+668 DKAELVTKLFKV
-680 EDGTETEV
+680 ENGTETEV
-688 KLGDYMSGSFSG
+688 TLGNYMKGSFIG
-700 RGEVQS
+700 RDTVKS
-706 ASFIFPKVDKD
+706 ASFTFPEVNKD
-717 TEFVF
+717 TKFVF
-722 KASVDNGNTFVEK
+722 KASVDGTNFVEK
-735 AIHQTS
+735 AIYQTS
-741 EGSNRPTV
+741 EGSNRETE

-767 FHEPVEEARPNA
+767 FHEPVEEARANA
-779 IMKNVHIIAGSNTI
+779 IIKNVHILAGSDTI
-793 NLNEGDKVTIDG
+793 NLSADDKVTFDG
-805 NTLHI
+805 NTLRI
-810 DFKEPIFKDA
+810 DFKDPIFKD
-820 KAYKLVVDARA
+820 KKTYKLVVDART
-831 FKLKSD
+831 FKLNND
-837 TENKAFEQTITRDT
+837 AENKPFEQIIKKDA
-851 PYIEDAEFEQGY
+851 PYIEDASFDEGY
-863 KLESEGGKVVL
+863 KLESAGGKVVL
-874 KLKGY
+874 KLTGY
-879 NLPEDLKVKIL
+879 NLPDDLKVKIL
-890 ENNKEKTD
+890 ENNKEKTP
-898 LKVTPEIT
+898 LKVTPEIK
-906 GSPNEKTITFN
+906 GNANERTITFN
-917 VPENTTDRVQSY
+917 VPENTTNRVQSY

-978 GNADDGDITHTN
+978 GNADNGDTTHTN

-1005 GANLNADHTRLRLID
+1005 GANLNADRTRLRLID

-1071 YQPDKWPG
+1071 YQPDKWEG

-1107 RFDHEDSKKDI
+1107 RFDHEDSKKDLTPL
-1118 DKELTDVIVR
+1118 LTDVTVR
-1128 HVDKN
+1128 HVDKD

-1145 YNHLHPCDLQK
+1145 YSHLHPCDLQK

-1166 KKDFEGYKV
+1166 KKEFEGYKV

-1181 VKGMEGP
+1181 VKGMTGP

-1201 EQLKNSKGEIVL
+1201 KELKNKEGEIVL
-1213 VYGKAEKPGD
+1213 VYGKAEKPVD
-1223 PSTPS
+1223 PADPS

-1241 PSNTGSGSGY
+1241 TSNTGSGSGY

-1287 FRPAKSMTRAEAAA
+1287 FRPAKSMNRAEAAA

-1307 KLTGVDSTKPDFK
+1307 KLTGGDSTKPDFK

-1342 PDGSFKPNQPITR
+1342 PDGSFKPDQPITR
-1355 AEFAA
+1355 AEFAV
-1360 ILSHVLKDETAPN
+1360 ILSHVLKDETTPS

-1398 YGDNSFRPD
+1398 YGDNTFRPD

-1428 VVDNPFTDISPD
+1428 VVDNPFTDITSD

>member
-1 MAAIKIKYMDG
+1 
-12 DGPSIIEFPD
+12 
-22 KKYRWKNI
+22 
-30 FLYTENTIECRFS
+30 
-43 IRIIDFRIITRRDLG
+43 
-58 KRNGG
+58 
-63 YMKRTLALLM
+63 MKRTLALLM

-80 STAPTAKVFAQGAV
+80 STAPTAKVFAQGDV
-94 PETGGTAKYET
+94 PETGGEARFKT
-105 ILETP
+105 ILEAP
-110 NPTVKGG
+110 NPTTAGG
-117 KEGTLSSD
+117 KEGTLPSD
-125 GGAIKFR
+125 GGFIKFR
-132 YDSKDVVKEA
+132 YDSKNVAKEA
-142 MDVVV
+142 MNVVV
-147 LKDDAVLKDYAFD
+147 LKGGSVLSDYKFD
-160 LVTTQDGQAMNGIEY
+160 SVNTQDGQSMDGIEY
-175 SGHLPKNDTTKDAV
+175 SGHLPQNETTKDVV
-189 YKFYIKEKTDQ
+189 YKFYIKERTDQ

-214 ATNTAEPTIKGIN
+214 AKNTAKSSITGIDKTN
-227 ATEFVVT
+227 
-234 PDADSRYVSVTLTGD
+234 VTLEADKPYRNVNLNLTGS
-249 NLSKDSVKAVT
+249 NLRIGAVT
-260 KKDGV
+260 DQTVSTPANAPKIAWSYN
-265 DTDEIK
+265 DTLG
-271 WNFIPFKG
+271 F
-279 LMASAEMPVAPE
+279 MALATMPEAPE
-291 DKDIVYTTTFST
+291 KEDIVYKTTFT
-303 ANGSSQTVKITVKA
+303 AEDGSSQTVKITVKA
-317 KSAAATTE
+317 KSGAASTE
-325 KTLTGITI
+325 KTLTGMTI
-333 EPQSLPKTGGDV
+333 EPTSLPKTGGDV
-345 VVTLKGDNL
+345 VITLQGENL
-354 EPADIKSEIRIRMDL
+354 EPTDITPSIFLKGEGPKDFPITWTKVSD
-369 QDIPVKWE
+369 
-377 KTSEGLKATLT
+377 GLKAKLNFGPNNGTTDQVYLLKFSLVSDPLT
-388 FPANE
+388 
-393 TEKRIV
+393 
-399 YTLYFEIKGDLSA
+399 
-412 NKSEKVY
+412 KVNDKVT
-419 VTTEDATTSPK
+419 VTTEDGPVAPVVPTVKGLIADPTSLP
-430 VTGLNATP
+430 T
-438 ERLTD
+438 

-457 KEGDIQWT
+457 TKDDIQWT
-465 VKKDGREDPLLK
+465 VKKDGTPVSDLTPVFK
-477 PTSTGDLNF
+477 DGLNF
-486 TLTLPKNE
+486 TLALPKND

-501 TVEAKAEKG
+501 TVEAKAANDA
-510 KQAQKATITV
+510 QPQKATITV

-526 PPATSDS
+526 PPVVQDSKIIMMTEVNEKIDAASSEETFPVIATPNTDAKNVKLH
-533 EIVMMK
+533 IT
-539 ADKKSIPAE
+539 ADGKD
-548 GGVVKITLVDYP
+548 ITLPYTVTGP
-560 ATDKKNIRL
+560 KSKKTVTITFPKNTKASPVVY
-569 KVTID
+569 KVT
-574 GQSVDVPADE
+574 
-584 IVKDGAKKI
+584 
-593 ISLRFPAN
+593 F
-601 TKTEILN
+601 
-608 YKIVANATGSYTDFQ
+608 NATGSSTDFQ
-623 DTPSV
+623 DEPVATF
-628 MITQDAGQVVNA
+628 TQAAGEAINA
-640 SITGISA
+640 KIEDISA

-668 DKAKLVTKLFKV
+668 NKVDLVTKLFKV
-680 EDGTETEV
+680 EDGVEKEV
-688 KLGDYMSGSFSG
+688 TLGDYMTDSFQG

-706 ASFIFPKVDKD
+706 ASFTFPKVDSD

-722 KASVDNGNTFVEK
+722 KASVDGTNFVEK
-735 AIHQTS
+735 AIYQTS
-741 EGSNRPTV
+741 EGSNRETEA
-749 SLVPKKV
+749 LKPKKV
-756 FTISDHSLVVD
+756 FTISDHSLIVD
-767 FHEPVEEARPNA
+767 FHEPVEEARANA
-779 IMKNVHIIAGSNTI
+779 IIKNVHILAGSETI
-793 NLNEGDKVTIDG
+793 NLSPNDKVTFDG
-805 NTLHI
+805 TTLRI
-810 DFKEPIFKDA
+810 DFKDPIFKDA
-820 KAYKLVVDARA
+820 KTYNLVVDART
-831 FKLKSD
+831 FKLFNEKENREK
-837 TENKAFEQTITRDT
+837 ENKPFESIIQKDG
-851 PYIEDAEFEQGY
+851 PYIEDAKFEQGY
-863 KLESEGGKVVL
+863 KLESEGGNVVL

-879 NLPEDLKVKIL
+879 NLPEDLDVRIR
-890 ENNKEKTD
+890 ENNKEKTE
-898 LKVTPEIT
+898 LKEIPIKIE
-906 GSPNEKTITFN
+906 GSPNERTITFTA
-917 VPENTTDRVQSY
+917 PANTTDRVQSY
-929 SVLVSTDGVQYSSEV
+929 SILVSTDGVQYSSEV

-961 NANADA
+961 NADADA

-1071 YQPDKWPG
+1071 YQPDKWEG

-1107 RFDHEDSKKDI
+1107 RFDHEDSKKNI
-1118 DKELTDVIVR
+1118 DEELTEVIVR
-1128 HVDKN
+1128 HVDKDGN
-1133 GKDIVPAEKVKA
+1133 NIDKPETVKA

-1166 KKDFEGYKV
+1166 KKEFEGYKV

-1181 VKGMEGP
+1181 VKGKTGP

-1201 EQLKNSKGEIVL
+1201 KELKNSKGEIVL
-1213 VYGKAEKPGD
+1213 VYGKTEKPVD
-1223 PSTPS
+1223 PSNPS
-1228 NPSNPS
+1228 DPTNPSNPS

-1251 FILPSA
+1251 FILPSTP
-1257 QTKNEAKKEPKKEA
+1257 TKEVAKPEEKP
-1271 NTAPTKGYI
+1271 APTKGYI

-1307 KLTGVDSTKPDFK
+1307 KLTGADSTKPDFK

-1342 PDGSFKPNQPITR
+1342 PDGSFKPDQPITR
-1355 AEFAA
+1355 AEFAV

-1413 EAVAMANRTFRLQKT
+1413 EAVAMANRTFRLQRT
-1428 VVDNPFTDISPD
+1428 VIKSPFTDISPD

>member
-1 MAAIKIKYMDG
+1 
-12 DGPSIIEFPD
+12 
-22 KKYRWKNI
+22 
-30 FLYTENTIECRFS
+30 
-43 IRIIDFRIITRRDLG
+43 
-58 KRNGG
+58 
-63 YMKRTLALLM
+63 MKRTLALLM

-80 STAPTAKVFAQGAV
+80 STAPTAKVFAQGEV
-94 PETGGTAKYET
+94 PETGGTARYQT
-105 ILETP
+105 ILKAP
-110 NPTVKGG
+110 NPTVENG
-117 KEGTLSSD
+117 KEGTLPSK
-125 GGAIKFR
+125 GGAVHIL
-132 YDSKDVVKEA
+132 YNSHNVKDTD
-142 MDVVV
+142 MDVQV
-147 LKDDAVLKDYAFD
+147 LKDDALTPFTF
-160 LVTTQDGQAMNGIEY
+160 TTVIAHPEDSIMNGVEY
-175 SGHLPKNDTTKDAV
+175 SGKLPANDTTKDVV

-200 KYDENKNVITITVK
+200 KYDEKNVITITVK
-214 ATNTAEPTIKGIN
+214 AKNTAEPTITDLSDSEMVIKPNSTFRYAILKIN
-227 ATEFVVT
+227 GVNLQKDVVT
-234 PDADSRYVSVTLTGD
+234 AKTTKTPENSPNIEWTINDSS
-249 NLSKDSVKAVT
+249 
-260 KKDGV
+260 
-265 DTDEIK
+265 
-271 WNFIPFKG
+271 G
-279 LMASAEMPVAPE
+279 LMASAQIPAAPE

-303 ANGSSQTVKITVKA
+303 PNGSKQTVKITVKA

-325 KTLTGITI
+325 KTLTDIAINPT
-333 EPQSLPKTGGDV
+333 SLPKTGGDV
-345 VVTLKGDNL
+345 VVTLKGENL
-354 EPADIKSEIRIRMDL
+354 EPTDIDPDIRIKGVL
-369 QDIPVKWE
+369 QPITPNWE
-377 KTSEGLKATLT
+377 QVPEGLKATLT
-388 FPANE
+388 IPENTSDAAQKYFMKFFLKNDTSKFQKGNVVVTLDEGPVAPAVP
-393 TEKRIV
+393 TV
-399 YTLYFEIKGDLSA
+399 KGLIA
-412 NKSEKVY
+412 NPVSLP
-419 VTTEDATTSPK
+419 T
-430 VTGLNATP
+430 
-438 ERLTD
+438 
-443 AGGNVALTVTAENA
+443 AGGNVTLNVTAENA
-457 KEGDIQWT
+457 VASDIQWT
-465 VKKDGREDPLLK
+465 VKKDGLPLSDLTPIVK
-477 PTSTGDLNF
+477 DGLNF
-486 TLTLPKNE
+486 TLTLPKND
-494 TNKDVTY
+494 TDKDVVY
-501 TVEAKAEKG
+501 TVEAKAANDA
-510 KQAQKATITV
+510 QPQKATITV

-526 PPATSDS
+526 PPVVQDSKIIMMTEVNEKIDAASSEETFPVIATPNTDAKNVKLH
-533 EIVMMK
+533 IT
-539 ADKKSIPAE
+539 ADGKD
-548 GGVVKITLVDYP
+548 ITLPYTVTGP
-560 ATDKKNIRL
+560 KSKKTVTITFPKNTKASPVVY
-569 KVTID
+569 KVT
-574 GQSVDVPADE
+574 
-584 IVKDGAKKI
+584 
-593 ISLRFPAN
+593 F
-601 TKTEILN
+601 
-608 YKIVANATGSYTDFQ
+608 NATGSSTDFQ
-623 DTPSV
+623 DDPVATF
-628 MITQDAGQVVNA
+628 TQAAGEAINA
-640 SITGISA
+640 KIEDISA

-659 TITIKGTDL
+659 TVTIKGTDL
-668 DKAKLVTKLFKV
+668 NKVDLVTKLFKV
-680 EDGTETEV
+680 EDGVEKEV
-688 KLGDYMSGSFSG
+688 TLGDYMTGSFSG

-706 ASFIFPKVDKD
+706 ASFTFPKVDKD
-717 TEFVF
+717 THFVF
-722 KASVDNGNTFVEK
+722 KASVDGTTFVEK
-735 AIHQTS
+735 AIYQTS
-741 EGSNRPTV
+741 EGSNRPTE

-767 FHEPVEEARPNA
+767 FHEPVEEARSNA
-779 IMKNVHIIAGSNTI
+779 IMKNVHILAGSDTL
-793 NLNEGDKVTIDG
+793 NLSADDKVTFDG
-805 NTLHI
+805 TTLRI
-810 DFKEPIFKDA
+810 DFKNPIFKGA
-820 KAYKLVVDARA
+820 KTYKLVVDART
-831 FKLKSD
+831 FKLNSD
-837 TENKAFEQTITRDT
+837 AENKPFEQIIKKDA
-851 PYIEDAEFEQGY
+851 PYIEDATFVEGY
-863 KLESEGGKVVL
+863 KLESEGGKVVM

-879 NLPEDLKVKIL
+879 NLPDDLKVKIL
-890 ENNKEKTD
+890 ENNKEKTPLD
-898 LKVTPEIT
+898 VTPEIT
-906 GSPNEKTITFN
+906 GDANEKTITFTAPAN
-917 VPENTTDRVQSY
+917 STDRVQSY

-961 NANADA
+961 DLKADA

-978 GNADDGDITHTN
+978 GNADNGDTTHTN

-1005 GANLNADHTRLRLID
+1005 GANLNADHTRLRLKD

-1071 YQPDKWPG
+1071 YQPDKWSG

-1107 RFDHEDSKKDI
+1107 RFDGEDSKKDLTPL
-1118 DKELTDVIVR
+1118 LTDVTVR

-1201 EQLKNSKGEIVL
+1201 KDLKNNKGEIVL
-1213 VYGKAEKPGD
+1213 VYGKAEKPVDPVD
-1223 PSTPS
+1223 PSEPSNPSNPSDPS

-1241 PSNTGSGSGY
+1241 PSNTGSGNGHVV
-1251 FILPSA
+1251 LPSA
-1257 QTKNEAKKEPKKEA
+1257 PANNVAKPEEKP
-1271 NTAPTKGYI
+1271 APAKGYI

-1307 KLTGVDSTKPDFK
+1307 KLTGGDSTKPDFK

-1342 PDGSFKPNQPITR
+1342 PDGSFKPDQPITR
-1355 AEFAA
+1355 AEFAV

-1398 YGDNSFRPD
+1398 YGDNTFRPD

-1428 VVDNPFTDISPD
+1428 VVENPFTDISPD

>member
-1 MAAIKIKYMDG
+1 
-12 DGPSIIEFPD
+12 
-22 KKYRWKNI
+22 
-30 FLYTENTIECRFS
+30 
-43 IRIIDFRIITRRDLG
+43 
-58 KRNGG
+58 
-63 YMKRTLALLM
+63 MKRTLALLM

-80 STAPTAKVFAQGAV
+80 STAPTAKVFAQGDV

-105 ILETP
+105 ILKGP
-110 NPTVKGG
+110 NPTVEKG
-117 KEGTLSSD
+117 KEGTLPSN
-125 GGAIKFR
+125 GGDIHIL
-132 YDSKDVVKEA
+132 YNSHNVKDTDMNVQ
-142 MDVVV
+142 V
-147 LKDDAVLKDYAFD
+147 LKDGVLMPYTF
-160 LVTTQDGQAMNGIEY
+160 TTVIAHPEDSEMHGVEF
-175 SGHLPKNDTTKDAV
+175 SGKLPANETTKDVV
-189 YKFYIKEKTDQ
+189 YKFYIKEKADAT
-200 KYDENKNVITITVK
+200 YDANNVITITVK
-214 ATNTAEPTIKGIN
+214 AKNTAEPTISDLSDTEMVFKPN
-227 ATEFVVT
+227 ATFRYAILKINGVNLQKDVVT
-234 PDADSRYVSVTLTGD
+234 TKTTKTPADAPDIQWNINDSS
-249 NLSKDSVKAVT
+249 
-260 KKDGV
+260 
-265 DTDEIK
+265 
-271 WNFIPFKG
+271 G
-279 LMASAEMPVAPE
+279 LMASAPMPAAPE

-303 ANGSSQTVKITVKA
+303 PNGSNQTVKITVKA
-317 KSAAATTE
+317 KSGAASTE
-325 KTLTGITI
+325 KTLTDITI
-333 EPQSLPKTGGDV
+333 NPTSLPKTGGDV
-345 VVTLKGDNL
+345 VITLQGENL
-354 EPADIKSEIRIRMDL
+354 EPTDITPSIFLKGEGPKDFPITWTKVSGGLKGTLTIPENNSGVEQKYLIKFIL
-369 QDIPVKWE
+369 NNGTSKPVKE
-377 KTSEGLKATLT
+377 
-388 FPANE
+388 N
-393 TEKRIV
+393 IV
-399 YTLYFEIKGDLSA
+399 
-412 NKSEKVY
+412 
-419 VTTEDATTSPK
+419 VTTNEGPVAPAVPTVK
-430 VTGLNATP
+430 GLIADPVSLPT
-438 ERLTD
+438 E
-443 AGGNVALTVTAENA
+443 GGKVALTVTAENA
-457 KEGDIQWT
+457 TKDDIQWT
-465 VKKDGREDPLLK
+465 VKKDGTPV
-477 PTSTGDLNF
+477 SDLTPVAKDDRNF

-494 TNKDVTY
+494 TEKDITY
-501 TVEAKAEKG
+501 TVEAKAEKD
-510 KQAQKATITV
+510 KQAQKATIIV
-520 AKKEAT
+520 AKKATT

-688 KLGDYMSGSFSG
+688 KLGDYMTGNFSG

-706 ASFIFPKVDKD
+706 ASFTFPKVDKD

-906 GSPNEKTITFN
+906 GSPNERTITFTA
-917 VPENTTDRVQSY
+917 PANTTDRVQSY

-961 NANADA
+961 DAEADA

-1107 RFDHEDSKKDI
+1107 RFDHEDSKKNI
-1118 DKELTDVIVR
+1118 DKELTEVIVR
-1128 HVDKN
+1128 HVDKDGN
-1133 GKDIVPAEKVKA
+1133 NIIKPETVKA

-1166 KKDFEGYKV
+1166 KKEFEGYKV

-1181 VKGMEGP
+1181 VKGKTGP
-1188 NHYGPAY
+1188 NHHGPAY
-1195 YDGKTV
+1195 YDDKTV
-1201 EQLKNSKGEIVL
+1201 KELKNSKGEIVL
-1213 VYGKAEKPGD
+1213 VYGKAEKPVD
-1223 PSTPS
+1223 PSTPSDPSNPS

-1287 FRPAKSMTRAEAAA
+1287 FRPAKSMNRAEAAA

-1307 KLTGVDSTKPDFK
+1307 KLSGADSAKPDFK

-1342 PDGSFKPNQPITR
+1342 PDGSFKPDQPITR
-1355 AEFAA
+1355 AEFAV
-1360 ILSHVLKDETAPN
+1360 ILSHVLTDETVPS

-1428 VVDNPFTDISPD
+1428 VVENPFTDITSD

>member
-1 MAAIKIKYMDG
+1 
-12 DGPSIIEFPD
+12 
-22 KKYRWKNI
+22 
-30 FLYTENTIECRFS
+30 
-43 IRIIDFRIITRRDLG
+43 
-58 KRNGG
+58 
-63 YMKRTLALLM
+63 MKRTLALLM

-80 STAPTAKVFAQGAV
+80 STAPTAKVFAQGEM
-94 PETGGTAKYET
+94 PQTGGDARYQT

-110 NPTVKGG
+110 NPTATGG
-117 KEGTLSSD
+117 KEGELSSD
-125 GGAIKFR
+125 GGFIKFR
-132 YDSKDVVKEA
+132 YASKNVAKDA

-147 LKDDAVLKDYAFD
+147 LKGDAVLKDYAFD

-175 SGHLPKNDTTKDAV
+175 SGHLPQNDTTKDVV

-200 KYDENKNVITITVK
+200 KYDENKNVITIKVK
-214 ATNTAEPTIKGIN
+214 AKNTA
-227 ATEFVVT
+227 
-234 PDADSRYVSVTLTGD
+234 SSTLTKVSPD
-249 NLSKDSVKAVT
+249 NFTFAATDTARSSRVNLFGSNLTNDNIAVSTT
-260 KKDGV
+260 KTPADAP
-265 DTDEIK
+265 DIK
-271 WNFIPFKG
+271 WG
-279 LMASAEMPVAPE
+279 LFAFDSTQVSASAWMPEAPE
-291 DKDIVYTTTFST
+291 KEDIVYKTTFT
-303 ANGSSQTVKITVKA
+303 AEDGTSQTVTMKVKA

-325 KTLTGITI
+325 KTLTSMRLDKK
-333 EPQSLPKTGGDV
+333 ELPKNGGHV
-345 VVTLKGDNL
+345 VVTLVGDNL
-354 EPADIKSEIRIRMDL
+354 EPTDINSEIRIRMDL
-369 QDIPVKWE
+369 QNIPVQWE
-377 KTSEGLKATLT
+377 KTSDGLKATLAI
-388 FPANE
+388 PAN
-393 TEKRIV
+393 TSNAKQKYLMKFFLKNDTSKYV
-399 YTLYFEIKGDLSA
+399 NG
-412 NKSEKVY
+412 NVV
-419 VTTEDATTSPK
+419 VTTEEGPVAPAVPTVK
-430 VTGLNATP
+430 GLTATP
-438 ERLTD
+438 EKLTD
-443 AGGNVALTVTAENA
+443 AGGNVTLTVAAENA
-457 KEGDIQWT
+457 KAGDIQWT
-465 VKKDGREDPLLK
+465 VKKEGTPVSDPTPVVKDG
-477 PTSTGDLNF
+477 LNF

-494 TNKDVTY
+494 TKNDVTY
-501 TVEAKAEKG
+501 TVEAKTANDA
-510 KQAQKATITV
+510 QAQKALITV

-533 EIVMMK
+533 EIVMMN

-548 GGVVKITLVDYP
+548 GGVVKITLVDSP
-560 ATDKKNIRL
+560 PTDKKNIRL

-608 YKIVANATGSYTDFQ
+608 YKIVANATGSPTDFQ
-623 DTPSV
+623 DKPSV
-628 MITQDAGQVVNA
+628 MITQAAGQVVNA
-640 SITGISA
+640 SISSISA

-659 TITIKGTDL
+659 TVTIKGTDL
-668 DKAKLVTKLFKV
+668 NKVDLTKKLYKV
-680 EDGTETEV
+680 ENGVEKEV
-688 KLGDYMSGSFSG
+688 TLGDYMTGNFSG

-706 ASFIFPKVDKD
+706 APFTFPKVDKD
-717 TEFVF
+717 THFVF

-741 EGSNRPTV
+741 EGSNRETEA
-749 SLVPKKV
+749 LAPKKA
-756 FTISDHSLVVD
+756 FTILDKTLIVD

-779 IMKNVHIIAGSNTI
+779 IMNNVHILAGSEI
-793 NLNEGDKVTIDG
+793 IDIGPDDKVTFDG
-805 NTLHI
+805 NTLRI
-810 DFKEPIFKDA
+810 DFKDPIFKDK
-820 KAYKLVVDARA
+820 KAYKLLVDART
-831 FKLKSD
+831 FKLFNEKENREK
-837 TENKAFEQTITRDT
+837 ENKVFEPTIIQKDG
-851 PYIEDAEFEQGY
+851 PYIEDAKFEQGY

-874 KLKGY
+874 KLTGY
-879 NLPEDLKVKIL
+879 NLPDNLDVRIY
-890 ENNKEKTD
+890 ENKTLDKDKEKKP
-898 LKVTPEIT
+898 LKLTLEIT
-906 GSPNEKTITFN
+906 GDANERTITFDA
-917 VPENTTDRVQSY
+917 PANTTDRVQSY

-961 NANADA
+961 NADVNA

-978 GNADDGDITHTN
+978 GNAEEGDITHTN

-1005 GANLNADHTRLRLID
+1005 GANLNANHTRLRLID

-1054 MTGKGNN
+1054 MTGEGNN

-1071 YQPDKWPG
+1071 YQPDNWEG

-1092 DGVNFD
+1092 DGLNFD

-1107 RFDHEDSKKDI
+1107 RFDHEDSKTDLTPL
-1118 DKELTDVIVR
+1118 LTDVTVR
-1128 HVDKN
+1128 HVDKD
-1133 GKDIVPAEKVKA
+1133 GKDIVKPETVKA

-1166 KKDFEGYKV
+1166 RKDFEGYKV
-1175 ADTDEI
+1175 PDTDEI
-1181 VKGMEGP
+1181 VKGKTGP

-1201 EQLKNSKGEIVL
+1201 EQLKNKKGEIVL
-1213 VYGKAEKPGD
+1213 VYGKAEKPVD
-1223 PSTPS
+1223 PAD
-1228 NPSNPS
+1228 PSNPS

-1257 QTKNEAKKEPKKEA
+1257 QTNNEAKPEEKPA
-1271 NTAPTKGYI
+1271 LTKGYI

-1287 FRPAKSMTRAEAAA
+1287 FRPAKSMNRAEAAA

-1307 KLTGVDSTKPDFK
+1307 KLTGGDSTKPDFK

-1342 PDGSFKPNQPITR
+1342 PDGSFKPDQPITR
-1355 AEFAA
+1355 AEFAV
-1360 ILSHVLKDETAPN
+1360 ILSHVLKDETTPS

-1428 VVDNPFTDISPD
+1428 VVENPFTDISPE

>member
-1 MAAIKIKYMDG
+1 
-12 DGPSIIEFPD
+12 
-22 KKYRWKNI
+22 
-30 FLYTENTIECRFS
+30 
-43 IRIIDFRIITRRDLG
+43 
-58 KRNGG
+58 
-63 YMKRTLALLM
+63 MKRTLALLM

-80 STAPTAKVFAQGAV
+80 STAPAAKVFAQGDV
-94 PETGGTAKYET
+94 PETGGKAKFKT

-110 NPTVKGG
+110 NPTVKDG
-117 KEGTLSSD
+117 KEGTLPSN
-125 GGAIKFR
+125 GGDIHIL
-132 YDSKDVVKEA
+132 YNSQNVKDTDMNVQ
-142 MDVVV
+142 V
-147 LKDDAVLKDYAFD
+147 LKDDVLMPYTF
-160 LVTTQDGQAMNGIEY
+160 TTVIAHDDQGMHGVEY
-175 SGHLPKNDTTKDAV
+175 SGKLPANETTKDVV

-200 KYDENKNVITITVK
+200 KYDASNVITITVK
-214 ATNTAEPTIKGIN
+214 AKNTADSTITSASTN
-227 ATEFVVT
+227 SLTFASDATT
-234 PDADSRYVSVTLTGD
+234 RLANIDLTGSNFTD
-249 NLSKDSVKAVT
+249 SSVKA
-260 KKDGV
+260 
-265 DTDEIK
+265 DTVKTPADAPDLK
-271 WNFIPFKG
+271 WGLIPKSST
-279 LMASAEMPVAPE
+279 LMMAAAVMPEAPE
-291 DKDIVYTTTFST
+291 KEDIVYKTTYT
-303 ANGSSQTVKITVKA
+303 AEDGSKQTVTMTLKA
-317 KSAAATTE
+317 KSAAVSTE
-325 KTLTGITI
+325 KTLTGMTI
-333 EPQSLPKTGGDV
+333 KPESLPKTGGDV
-345 VVTLKGDNL
+345 EITLQGENL
-354 EPADIKSEIRIRMDL
+354 KPTDIEPFIVLIG
-369 QDIPVKWE
+369 
-377 KTSEGLKATLT
+377 EGLKDFPIEWTEVPEGLKTTLT
-388 FPANE
+388 IPENTSGAE
-393 TEKRIV
+393 QK
-399 YTLYFEIKGDLSA
+399 YSIKFLL
-412 NKSEKVY
+412 KSDTTKKVFKNVT
-419 VTTEDATTSPK
+419 VTTKEGPVAPAVPTVK
-430 VTGLNATP
+430 GLTADP
-438 ERLTD
+438 ESLPT

-457 KEGDIQWT
+457 TKDDIQWT
-465 VKKDGREDPLLK
+465 VKKDGDVAPFLK
-477 PTSTGDLNF
+477 PTSTGGLNF
-486 TLTLPKNE
+486 TLALPKND
-494 TNKDVTY
+494 TKNDITY
-501 TVEAKAEKG
+501 TVEAKAANDAQG
-510 KQAQKATITV
+510 KTARITV

-526 PPATSDS
+526 PPVTSTSKIIMMTEVNKQIDAASSEETFPVIATPNTDAKNVKLHITANEKDVALPYTVTGEKSDTGEKS
-533 EIVMMK
+533 
-539 ADKKSIPAE
+539 KKTVTINFPENKTASP
-548 GGVVKITLVDYP
+548 VVY
-560 ATDKKNIRL
+560 
-569 KVTID
+569 KVT
-574 GQSVDVPADE
+574 
-584 IVKDGAKKI
+584 
-593 ISLRFPAN
+593 F
-601 TKTEILN
+601 
-608 YKIVANATGSYTDFQ
+608 NATGSEAVFQ
-623 DTPSV
+623 DKPV
-628 MITQDAGQVVNA
+628 AIFTQDAGQVVNA
-640 SITGISA
+640 SISSVTA

-659 TITIKGTDL
+659 TVTIKGTDL
-668 DKAKLVTKLFKV
+668 NKVDLTKKLYKV
-680 EDGTETEV
+680 ENGVEKEV
-688 KLGDYMSGSFSG
+688 TLGDYMTGNFSG

-706 ASFIFPKVDKD
+706 APFTFPKVDKD
-717 TEFVF
+717 TKFVF
-722 KASVDNGNTFVEK
+722 KASVDGGNTFVEK
-735 AIHQTS
+735 AIYQTS
-741 EGSNRPTV
+741 EGSNRETEA
-749 SLVPKKV
+749 LEPKKV
-756 FTISDHSLVVD
+756 FTILDNTLVVD
-767 FHEPVEEARPNA
+767 FHEPVQEARTKA
-779 IMKNVHIIAGSNTI
+779 IMNNVHILAGSDTVNI
-793 NLNEGDKVTIDG
+793 GPDDKVTFDG
-805 NTLHI
+805 NTLQI
-810 DFKEPIFKDA
+810 KFNSPIFKDP
-820 KAYKLVVDARA
+820 KTYKLVVDART
-831 FKLKSD
+831 FKLFNEKENREK
-837 TENKAFEQTITRDT
+837 ENKAFESIIQKDG
-851 PYIEDAEFEQGY
+851 PYIEDAEFVDGY
-863 KLESEGGKVVL
+863 KLDSTGGKVIL

-890 ENNKEKTD
+890 ENDKEKTP

-906 GSPNEKTITFN
+906 GSPNERIITFTA
-917 VPENTTDRVQSY
+917 PENTTDRAQSY

-961 NANADA
+961 DAKADA

-1107 RFDHEDSKKDI
+1107 RFDHEDSKKNI
-1118 DKELTDVIVR
+1118 DKELTEVIVR
-1128 HVDKN
+1128 HVGKD
-1133 GKDIVPAEKVKA
+1133 GKDIVKPETVKA

-1156 LLPLRDKDGF
+1156 LLPLRDKDGL
-1166 KKDFEGYKV
+1166 KKEFEGYKV

-1251 FILPSA
+1251 FILPSTS
-1257 QTKNEAKKEPKKEA
+1257 TKETAKPEEKP
-1271 NTAPTKGYI
+1271 APTTGYI

-1287 FRPAKSMTRAEAAA
+1287 FRPAKSMTRAEAAS

-1307 KLTGVDSTKPDFK
+1307 KLTGSDNAKPDFK

-1342 PDGSFKPNQPITR
+1342 PDGSFKPDQPITR

-1360 ILSHVLKDETAPN
+1360 ILSHVLKDTTAPN

-1428 VVDNPFTDISPD
+1428 VVENPFTDISPD

>member
-1 MAAIKIKYMDG
+1 
-12 DGPSIIEFPD
+12 
-22 KKYRWKNI
+22 
-30 FLYTENTIECRFS
+30 
-43 IRIIDFRIITRRDLG
+43 
-58 KRNGG
+58 
-63 YMKRTLALLM
+63 MKRTLALLM

-80 STAPTAKVFAQGAV
+80 STAPTAKVFAQGDM
-94 PETGGTAKYET
+94 PETGGTAKFKT

-110 NPTVKGG
+110 NPTTAGG
-117 KEGTLSSD
+117 KEGTLPSD
-125 GGAIKFR
+125 GGFIKFR
-132 YDSKDVVKEA
+132 YASKDVAKEA

-147 LKDDAVLKDYAFD
+147 LKDGSVLSDYKFD
-160 LVTTQDGQAMNGIEY
+160 LVTTQDGQSMNGVEY
-175 SGHLPKNDTTKDAV
+175 SGHLPQNDRTKDVV
-189 YKFYIKEKTDQ
+189 YKFYIKEKADQ
-200 KYDENKNVITITVK
+200 KYDAKNVITITVK
-214 ATNTAEPTIKGIN
+214 AKNTAEPTITGIN

-249 NLSKDSVKAVT
+249 NLSKDNVKAVT

-279 LMASAEMPVAPE
+279 LMASAQMPAAPE
-291 DKDIVYTTTFST
+291 DKDFVYTTTFST

-325 KTLTGITI
+325 KTLTGIAI

-345 VVTLKGDNL
+345 IVTLKGENL
-354 EPADIKSEIRIRMDL
+354 EPTDISPSIFLKGEGPKNFPITWTKVSG
-369 QDIPVKWE
+369 
-377 KTSEGLKATLT
+377 GLKTTLNIPQNISDAEQKYLMKFFLKNDT
-388 FPANE
+388 SKLQKGNVIVTLEDGPVAPVVPTVKNLIADPVSLP
-393 TEKRIV
+393 TE
-399 YTLYFEIKGDLSA
+399 
-412 NKSEKVY
+412 
-419 VTTEDATTSPK
+419 
-430 VTGLNATP
+430 
-438 ERLTD
+438 
-443 AGGNVALTVTAENA
+443 GGNVALSVTAKNA
-457 KEGDIQWT
+457 KASDIQWT
-465 VKKDGREDPLLK
+465 VKKDGLPLSDLTPIVK
-477 PTSTGDLNF
+477 DGLNF
-486 TLTLPKNE
+486 TLTLPKND
-494 TNKDVTY
+494 TDKDVVY
-501 TVEAKAEKG
+501 TVEAKAANDA
-510 KQAQKATITV
+510 QPQKATITV

-526 PPATSDS
+526 PPVVQDSKIIMMTEVNEKIDAASSEEAFPVIATPNTDAKNVKLH
-533 EIVMMK
+533 IT
-539 ADKKSIPAE
+539 ADGKD
-548 GGVVKITLVDYP
+548 ITLPYTVTGP
-560 ATDKKNIRL
+560 KSKKTVTITFPKNTKASPVVY
-569 KVTID
+569 KVT
-574 GQSVDVPADE
+574 
-584 IVKDGAKKI
+584 
-593 ISLRFPAN
+593 F
-601 TKTEILN
+601 
-608 YKIVANATGSYTDFQ
+608 NATGSSTDFQ
-623 DTPSV
+623 DDPVATF
-628 MITQDAGQVVNA
+628 TQAAGEAINA
-640 SITGISA
+640 KIEDISA

-659 TITIKGTDL
+659 TVTIKGTDL
-668 DKAKLVTKLFKV
+668 DKAPLVAKLFKV
-680 EDGTETEV
+680 ENGVETEV
-688 KLGDYMSGSFSG
+688 KLGDYMTGSFSG

-706 ASFIFPKVDKD
+706 ASFTFPKVDSD
-717 TEFVF
+717 THFVF
-722 KASVDNGNTFVEK
+722 KASVDGNTFVKK

-749 SLVPKKV
+749 PLVPKKV
-756 FTISDHSLVVD
+756 FTISDNSLVVD

-779 IMKNVHIIAGSNTI
+779 IMKNVNIIAGSDTI
-793 NLNEGDKVTIDG
+793 NLNEGDKITIDG

-837 TENKAFEQTITRDT
+837 AENKPFEQIITKDS
-851 PYIEDAEFEQGY
+851 PYIEDAKFVEGY
-863 KLESEGGKVVL
+863 KLESAGGKVIL

-879 NLPEDLKVKIL
+879 NLPKDLKVKIL
-890 ENNKEKTD
+890 ENDKEKTLLD
-898 LKVTPEIT
+898 VTSEIT
-906 GSPNEKTITFN
+906 GDANEKTITFN

-961 NANADA
+961 NADADA

-1071 YQPDKWPG
+1071 YQPDKWEG

-1107 RFDHEDSKKDI
+1107 RFDHEDSKKNI
-1118 DKELTDVIVR
+1118 DEELTEVIVR
-1128 HVDKN
+1128 HVDKG

-1201 EQLKNSKGEIVL
+1201 KDLKNNKGEIVL
-1213 VYGKAEKPGD
+1213 VYGKAEKPVDPAD
-1223 PSTPS
+1223 PSEPSNPS

-1251 FILPSA
+1251 FILPSTP
-1257 QTKNEAKKEPKKEA
+1257 TKEVAKPEEKPA
-1271 NTAPTKGYI
+1271 LTKGYI

-1307 KLTGVDSTKPDFK
+1307 KLTGADNAKPDFK

-1342 PDGSFKPNQPITR
+1342 PDESFKPDQPITR

-1413 EAVAMANRTFRLQKT
+1413 EAVAMANRTFRLQRT
-1428 VVDNPFTDISPD
+1428 VIKNPFTDISPD